1 MVEWQRTHLVAALVA
16 SLWGCAAAGPPA
28 VPSPVDGGALRCADG
43 VARAVADAGE
53 VALCLWPTLA
63 CEAAAQVEQRGDC
76 HPGAFPAS
84 GCCAP
89 RPGGCDP
96 ADCDCLLRR
105 GPWIDFEL
113 AADAG
118 LGWPYSGPR
127 AVCSYR
133 LHCRPGGDGG
143 VPVVWCTP
151 A

>member
-1 MVEWQRTHLVAALVA
+1 MVQWSWRSGPGLLAAALI
-16 SLWGCAAAGPPA
+16 GCAAAGPPA
-28 VPSPVDGGALRCADG
+28 TPSAVDGGALRCADG

-53 VALCLWPTLA
+53 VALCLWPVLA
-63 CEAAAQVEQRGDC
+63 CQPATEVEQRGDC

-89 RPGGCDP
+89 LPSGCDP
-96 ADCDCLLRR
+96 ADCGCLLSR
-105 GPWIDFEL
+105 GPWIDLAL

-118 LGWPYSGPR
+118 IPWPYQGPR

-133 LHCRPGGDGG
+133 LSCRPGGDGG
-143 VPVVWCTP
+143 AAAVWCTP